1 MLKRSII
8 TIVAAACLALP
19 LAACAAKPTQVM
31 VPPTAT
37 PIPTTEPSATA
48 TVTSTPAPTPT
59 ATPITFESTVITSI
73 MCQTGP
79 GEDYTRIGYLK
90 EGEVYTTYAR
100 DSGTTIS
107 SSPSRAIP
115 PKLAGSGRTTS
126 GWTEIHT
133 PCRWLRLNLKRN
145 NYKIHAFLKNTPSFF
160 T

>member
-100 DSGTTIS
+100 DSG
-107 SSPSRAIP
+107 
-115 PKLAGSGRTTS
+115 
-126 GWTEIHT
+126 
-133 PCRWLRLNLKRN
+133 N
-145 NYKIHAFLKNTPSFF
+145 NYFLISFPGDSSKTCWVWKNYIRVDGNSYTLPVA
-160 T
+160 TAEPETK